1 VIVFLF
7 FFSLRPRGKLPHQ
20 VRLDDLDPVPVR
32 VLNEGQI
39 SHRPFLWPL
48 DEFHVALVK
57 VSHGGLEVWYRNS
70 DVAEALG
77 VLVAVVV
84 RFALFELGSW
94 KEKKRNEEDRRGK
107 GAVSE
112 CFFMFSLSRNL
123 RIASP

>member
-1 VIVFLF
+1 
-7 FFSLRPRGKLPHQ
+7 
-20 VRLDDLDPVPVR
+20 
-32 VLNEGQI
+32 
-39 SHRPFLWPL
+39 
-48 DEFHVALVK
+48 

-84 RFALFELGSW
+84 GFALFELGSW